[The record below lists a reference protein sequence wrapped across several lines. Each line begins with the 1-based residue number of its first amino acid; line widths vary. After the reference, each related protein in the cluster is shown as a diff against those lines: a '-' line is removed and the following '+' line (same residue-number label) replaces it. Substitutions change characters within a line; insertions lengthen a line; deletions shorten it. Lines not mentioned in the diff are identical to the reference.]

1 MPGKKKLITQAAQ
14 ETEEPGQAEA
24 RFRAMFDT
32 ATVGIGIMSLD
43 RRIIDAN
50 PAMCR
55 MLGLTREELIGQTPA
70 TATYPEDYARA
81 TEDFNDLLTGKKD
94 SYQVERRYVR
104 KNGVAFWTHVTMSV
118 VHDASGNPLYLV
130 GMVVDIDEQKQVL
143 AELKQSE
150 ARLRTIYENASV
162 GIALVGLDGHP
173 LSVNPAV
180 LSMTGYTEQELLGL
194 FGLELSHPDDRAAAS
209 GPMRELIEGK
219 RDAFQSESRFVCK
232 SGQVYWVR
240 QRISSVRGADGKP
253 AYLVVMIEDID
264 EQKHMLAAIQE
275 SESRFRAMFESSAI
289 GTLILDVKNLTL
301 RYNAVARSLL
311 DDPELPD
318 TLADLYDF
326 IHVRYR
332 ESERDKFTELLNGQ
346 RDSYTTDRSY
356 HRQGEET
363 IWSHVTFSTVKD
375 IHGELRYIVGMMENI
390 TEQKADQQ
398 KLVESEARFRAM
410 FEYATLGIVIG
421 NVDKQPIAVNEAM
434 AEMLGYPRDILLNTP
449 GMDVTYFEDKAL
461 GQHEFRQL
469 VDGEINSYQ
478 LEKRLAHKDGHP
490 IWVRQTVSSVRDP
503 QGKTVYWVSMVENID
518 AQKRTLMELQ
528 KSEAR
533 FRAMFDNVSVGMSL
547 MSLERRV
554 LAINQTA
561 EEIIGYK
568 LDELVDKDPAF
579 LSLPEDRLIGSDQ
592 FQEMIIGQRDGFQM
606 EKRYVRKD
614 GTVFWAR
621 VTYSLVRNPDG
632 KPLNLIGL
640 IEDIDEQ
647 KLAAD
652 KLAAQEVEYL
662 RTLEQRVEERTREL
676 SEANLRL
683 VNEIE
688 QRQRAEETLASKAVE
703 EAILAERT
711 RLARDLHD
719 AVTQTLFSASLIA
732 EVLPELWQVD
742 PEEARKS
749 NEELRQLTRGA
760 LAEMRTLLLEL
771 RPATLTQAR
780 FPDLL
785 KQLGEA
791 VIGRARLPVDLVV
804 EGNYE
809 LPPEVKVAFYR
820 IAQESL
826 NNIVKYSR
834 ATHVE
839 MCIKLDCCNVHLE
852 VKDNGVGFDPASIK
866 PTSLGMRIMR
876 ERAEAIHAH
885 FRVSSVPGQGTTVI
899 VDWNEDEL
907 IPISTI
913 PTLRGNT

>member
-1 MPGKKKLITQAAQ
+1 MPKKKKPVTQTTL
-14 ETEEPGQAEA
+14 ETEESGQAEA
-24 RFRAMFDT
+24 RFRAMFENS
-32 ATVGIGIMSLD
+32 AMGII
-43 RRIIDAN
+43 
-50 PAMCR
+50 
-55 MLGLTREELIGQTPA
+55 
-70 TATYPEDYARA
+70 
-81 TEDFNDLLTGKKD
+81 
-94 SYQVERRYVR
+94 
-104 KNGVAFWTHVTMSV
+104 
-118 VHDASGNPLYLV
+118 
-130 GMVVDIDEQKQVL
+130 
-143 AELKQSE
+143 
-150 ARLRTIYENASV
+150 
-162 GIALVGLDGHP
+162 
-173 LSVNPAV
+173 
-180 LSMTGYTEQELLGL
+180 
-194 FGLELSHPDDRAAAS
+194 
-209 GPMRELIEGK
+209 
-219 RDAFQSESRFVCK
+219 
-232 SGQVYWVR
+232 
-240 QRISSVRGADGKP
+240 
-253 AYLVVMIEDID
+253 
-264 EQKHMLAAIQE
+264 
-275 SESRFRAMFESSAI
+275 
-289 GTLILDVKNLTL
+289 ILDVQNLTL
-301 RYNAVARSLL
+301 RYNTVARSLL

-332 ESERDKFTELLNGQ
+332 ESERDRFTELLNGQ

-356 HRQGEET
+356 HRPGEET
-363 IWSHVTFSTVKD
+363 IWSHVTISTVKD
-375 IHGELRYIVGMMENI
+375 IHGELRYIVGMMENV
-390 TEQKADQQ
+390 TEQKAAHQ
-398 KLVESEARFRAM
+398 KLIESEARFRAM
-410 FEYATLGIVIG
+410 FEYASLGIVIG
-421 NVDKQPIAVNEAM
+421 NVEKQPIAVNEAM
-434 AEMLGYPRDILLNTP
+434 AEMLGYSRDFLLKTP
-449 GMDVTYFEDKAL
+449 GMDVTYSEDRAL

-478 LEKRLAHKDGHP
+478 IEKRIAHKDGHP

-503 QGKTVYWVSMVENID
+503 QGKMVYWISMVENID
-518 AQKRTLMELQ
+518 AQKRTLMDLKE
-528 KSEAR
+528 SEAR
-533 FRAMFDNVSVGMSL
+533 FRAMFDNVSVGMAM

-561 EEIIGYK
+561 EEIVGYK

-579 LSLPEDRLIGSDQ
+579 LSHPEDRRIGSEQ
-592 FQEMIIGQRDGFQM
+592 FQEIISGQRDGFQM

-621 VTYSLVRNPDG
+621 VTYSLVRSPDG
-632 KPLNLIGL
+632 RPLNLIGL
-640 IEDIDEQ
+640 IEDINEQ

-732 EVLPELWQVD
+732 EVLPELWLVD

-785 KQLGEA
+785 NQLGEA

-809 LPPEVKVAFYR
+809 LPPDVKVAFYR

-913 PTLRGNT
+913 PTIRGNT

>member
-1 MPGKKKLITQAAQ
+1 MPKKKKPVTQTTL
-14 ETEEPGQAEA
+14 ETEETGQAEA
-24 RFRAMFDT
+24 RFRAMFET
-32 ATVGIGIMSLD
+32 AAAGIGIMGLD
-43 RRIIDAN
+43 RRLMDAN

-55 MLGLTREELIGQTPA
+55 MFGMSREELIGQTPA
-70 TATYPEDYARA
+70 IVTYPGDYPNS
-81 TEDFNDLLTGKKD
+81 TQNFNDVLAGRMD
-94 SYQVERRYVR
+94 MDQGERRYVR
-104 KNGVAFWTHVTMSV
+104 KNGDLFWAHYTMSV
-118 VHDASGNPLYLV
+118 VRDSSGNPLYLI
-130 GMVVDIDEQKQVL
+130 GMLVDIDEQKRVL

-150 ARLRTIYENASV
+150 ARLRTIYENASI

-180 LSMTGYTEQELLGL
+180 LSMTGYTEQEMLGL
-194 FGLELSHPDDRAAAS
+194 FGLDLSHPDDRAAAS
-209 GPMRELIEGK
+209 GPMRELTEGK
-219 RDAFQSESRFVCK
+219 RDAFQSESRFVRK

-275 SESRFRAMFESSAI
+275 SEARFRAMFESSAI
-289 GTLILDVKNLTL
+289 GALILDVKNLTL

-318 TLADLYDF
+318 KLADLYDF

-332 ESERDKFTELLNGQ
+332 ESERDRFTELLNGQ

-356 HRQGEET
+356 HRPGEET
-363 IWSHVTFSTVKD
+363 IWSHVTISTVKD
-375 IHGELRYIVGMMENI
+375 IHGELRYIVGMMENV
-390 TEQKADQQ
+390 TEQKAAHQ
-398 KLVESEARFRAM
+398 KLIE
-410 FEYATLGIVIG
+410 
-421 NVDKQPIAVNEAM
+421 
-434 AEMLGYPRDILLNTP
+434 
-449 GMDVTYFEDKAL
+449 
-461 GQHEFRQL
+461 
-469 VDGEINSYQ
+469 
-478 LEKRLAHKDGHP
+478 
-490 IWVRQTVSSVRDP
+490 
-503 QGKTVYWVSMVENID
+503 
-518 AQKRTLMELQ
+518 
-528 KSEAR
+528 SEAR
-533 FRAMFDNVSVGMSL
+533 FRAMFDNASVGMAL

-561 EEIIGYK
+561 EEIVGYK

-579 LSLPEDRLIGSDQ
+579 LSHPEDRQIGSEQ
-592 FQEMIIGQRDGFQM
+592 FQEIISGQRDGFQM

-621 VTYSLVRNPDG
+621 VTYSLVRSPDG
-632 KPLNLIGL
+632 RPLNLIGL
-640 IEDIDEQ
+640 IEDINEQ

-703 EAILAERT
+703 DAILAERT

-732 EVLPELWQVD
+732 EVLPELWLVD

-809 LPPEVKVAFYR
+809 LPPDVKVAFYR

-852 VKDNGVGFDPASIK
+852 VKDNGVGFDPASVK

-913 PTLRGNT
+913 PTIRGNT